1 MSRLKEFPIYPNYI
15 QQYPFQ
21 DWRAHLEQ
29 MQTYHTS
36 ITDTLAIARTQ
47 LSRLSEEVKRS
58 LEKIGSREKY
68 LNSQLDGFINYNNNW
83 YNKICSGLLNT
94 FRQAQDRLAETREKY
109 RDASGGV
116 TTRSRRLAELS
127 DELDHIKQ
135 QMEERGV
142 SLTDGGTFVCV
153 CVWVFE
159 RNKLNVYAVLL
170 ILMSYDSNK
179 QAHT

>member
-1 MSRLKEFPIYPNYI
+1 
-15 QQYPFQ
+15 
-21 DWRAHLEQ
+21 

-68 LNSQLDGFINYNNNW
+68 LNSQLDGIINNNYNC
-83 YNKICSGLLNT
+83 YKKICSGLLNT

-142 SLTDGGTFVCV
+142 SLTDGGMCACV
-153 CVWVFE
+153 CVFLKE
-159 RNKLNVYAVLL
+159 TN
-170 ILMSYDSNK
+170 LMYM
-179 QAHT
+179 QCCLYL